1 MIFNSENNGRKLD
14 ELKNINTRVFL
25 MCCPGLYLIL
35 SGGFFIAQARLY
47 NDFRWQKIFLA

>member
-35 SGGFFIAQARLY
+35 SGGFFIAQARLH

>member
-1 MIFNSENNGRKLD
+1 MIFNGKNSRRKLD

-35 SGGFFIAQARLY
+35 SGGFLLHRPGYIMISAGKKY
-47 NDFRWQKIFLA
+47 FLA